1 MLDRILWERHGA
13 DWMKQGSRTQVAAN
27 ESEFAEGVR
36 RFYSP
41 STRAELAAYK
51 VSLQDLN

>member
-13 DWMKQGSRTQVAAN
+13 DWMKQGSRTQVVAN